1 MFNLKRLMAVLLV
14 AGTASIF
21 CYAQNSVTE
30 TKSETETTVQENN
43 ENLTDAQKAQ
53 NEIVFEDSE
62 GNDTSVIQNGGTSG
76 IFVFL
81 RMILVLAIVVGA
93 IYLAFRFFKKTV
105 NPTGEKDPFLR
116 KVSSVPLAVGK
127 SVQIVTLIDKAYM
140 IGVSDNGVNLID
152 KIDDKELINAM
163 NLYADK
169 MDSTSKPKNFAEV
182 LELFMPSKENVK
194 SSSSDMSA
202 ASGTGAKSKLNSL
215 FGKKSAYDADTME
228 LINSLKNKR
237 MNGGE

>member
-1 MFNLKRLMAVLLV
+1 MFNLKKIMAVLLI
-14 AGTASIF
+14 AGTASFF
-21 CYAQNSVTE
+21 CGAQNNTAE
-30 TKSETETTVQENN
+30 AKAETESVQENK

-53 NEIVFEDSE
+53 NEIIFS
-62 GNDTSVIQNGGTSG
+62 DTETDDASAVQNSGTSG
-76 IFVFL
+76 VFVFL

-93 IYLAFRFFKKTV
+93 IYVIFRFFKKTV
-105 NPTGEKDPFLR
+105 NPSGDKDPFLR

-127 SVQIVTLIDKAYM
+127 SVQIVTLIDKAYI
-140 IGVSDNGVNLID
+140 IGVSDNGVNLIE

-169 MDSTSKPKNFAEV
+169 MDNTAKPKNFAEV
-182 LELFMPSKENVK
+182 LELFMPSKGTEV
-194 SSSSDMSA
+194 A
-202 ASGTGAKSKLNSL
+202 ASGETGKTESGSKQKLKSI
-215 FGKKSAYDADTME
+215 FGKKSTYDADTME